1 MCILH
6 PLRYNQKMAAPVS
19 DTIDYLSPAGIQ
31 SYSRYTSQQGVQSDI
46 PEMKRGYSFNRQSEM
61 ETVFRRRQKMGVL
74 FQAQDQ
80 LWLSHFNFLGLIFFV
95 CNTGIT
101 TLHWCGS

>member
-6 PLRYNQKMAAPVS
+6 PLRYNRKWQRLCLIQLI
-19 DTIDYLSPAGIQ
+19 TSPAGIQ

-46 PEMKRGYSFNRQSEM
+46 PEMKRGYNFNRQSEM

-74 FQAQDQ
+74 FQAQA
-80 LWLSHFNFLGLIFFV
+80 LCLTESL
-95 CNTGIT
+95 
-101 TLHWCGS
+101 